1 MKFFLR
7 EIKYYSIGMFYSL
20 DGMFWTLLY
29 PILMAG
35 LFFTIFSAV
44 GNSDTGKIE
53 IVIEKDNPV
62 YYPLKF
68 TGMFD
73 TKIIDE
79 ASANEML
86 RTKKIKAFVEAD
98 QSLRLSED
106 GLSQT
111 ITKTVLDQIKQIEAL
126 NIPMKS
132 FEYGKNYV
140 ESKNEKMSLSIILFY
155 SLLAMVSIYTMFG
168 SIEIAV
174 KIQGNISK
182 IGARICTTPI
192 KRFYSYLAGI
202 IFYIIFNLTANLI
215 YISFVL
221 FVLNIPFITD
231 FKITL
236 LLLIY
241 ANFFGAALGLF
252 IGSTSIGDIRSKNMI
267 CVFTSLFLAF
277 LSGMMGPEV
286 KISLEKAIPILGTIN
301 PIAIFTTNLYNI
313 NILGEY
319 NAVPLFFIV
328 YTIGIVILLS
338 LSFINS
344 RKVQYD
350 SL

>member
-7 EIKYYSIGMFYSL
+7 EIKYYSIDMLHSL
-20 DGMFWTLLY
+20 DGMFWTLIY
-29 PILMAG
+29 PILLSS
-35 LFFTIFSAV
+35 LFFAVFSAV
-44 GNSDTGKIE
+44 DNYDRGKIE
-53 IVIEKDNPV
+53 IGIEKNNPI
-62 YYPLKF
+62 YMPLQF
-68 TGMFD
+68 TGMFNA
-73 TKIIDE
+73 TIIDE
-79 ASANEML
+79 SDANEML
-86 RTKKIKAFVEAD
+86 RTKKIKAFVESD

-111 ITKTVLDQIKQIEAL
+111 ITKTVIDQIKQIKAL
-126 NIPMKS
+126 DIPINS
-132 FEYGKNYV
+132 LEHGKNYI
-140 ESKNEKMSLSIILFY
+140 ESKNEKMSLTIILFY

-168 SIEIAV
+168 SLDIAV

-182 IGARICTTPI
+182 LGARICTTPI

-202 IFYIIFNLTANLI
+202 VFYIIFNLTANLI

-221 FVLNIPFITD
+221 FVLKIPFITD
-231 FKITL
+231 FRLTL
-236 LLLIY
+236 LLLVY
-241 ANFFGAALGLF
+241 ANVFGAVVGLF
-252 IGSTSIGDIRSKNMI
+252 IGSMSIGDVQSKSMV

-277 LSGMMGPEV
+277 LSGLMGPEV
-286 KISLEKAIPILGTIN
+286 KVSLENAIPILGTLN

-319 NAVPLFFIV
+319 NAISEFFIV
-328 YTIGIVILLS
+328 YTIGIIIFLS

>member
-1 MKFFLR
+1 M
-7 EIKYYSIGMFYSL
+7 
-20 DGMFWTLLY
+20 
-29 PILMAG
+29 
-35 LFFTIFSAV
+35 
-44 GNSDTGKIE
+44 
-53 IVIEKDNPV
+53 
-62 YYPLKF
+62 
-68 TGMFD
+68 
-73 TKIIDE
+73 
-79 ASANEML
+79 
-86 RTKKIKAFVEAD
+86 
-98 QSLRLSED
+98 RLSED

-168 SIEIAV
+168 SIDIAV

-182 IGARICTTPI
+182 IGARICTIPI

-202 IFYIIFNLTANLI
+202 IFYIIFNLAANLI

-221 FVLNIPFITD
+221 FVLKIPFITD

-252 IGSTSIGDIRSKNMI
+252 IGSTPIGDIRSKNMI

-286 KISLEKAIPILGTIN
+286 KLSIEKAIPILGTIN

-338 LSFINS
+338 FSFINS

>member
-53 IVIEKDNPV
+53 IGIEKDNPV

-132 FEYGKNYV
+132 FEYGKNYI

-202 IFYIIFNLTANLI
+202 IFYIIFNLAANLI

-221 FVLNIPFITD
+221 FVLKIPFITD
-231 FKITL
+231 FNT
-236 LLLIY
+236 
-241 ANFFGAALGLF
+241 LGLLNMWYVLA
-252 IGSTSIGDIRSKNMI
+252 IRK
-267 CVFTSLFLAF
+267 
-277 LSGMMGPEV
+277 
-286 KISLEKAIPILGTIN
+286 
-301 PIAIFTTNLYNI
+301 
-313 NILGEY
+313 
-319 NAVPLFFIV
+319 
-328 YTIGIVILLS
+328 
-338 LSFINS
+338 
-344 RKVQYD
+344 
-350 SL
+350 

>member
-7 EIKYYSIGMFYSL
+7 EIKYYSIDMLHSL
-20 DGMFWTLLY
+20 DGIFWTLVY
-29 PILMAG
+29 PIL
-35 LFFTIFSAV
+35 LSSLYFTIFSAV
-44 GNSDTGKIE
+44 GNYDAGKIE
-53 IVIEKDNPV
+53 IGIEKNNPI
-62 YYPLKF
+62 YRTLEF

-73 TKIIDE
+73 TKIIAE
-79 ASANEML
+79 ADANEML
-86 RTKKIKAFVEAD
+86 RTKKIKTFIEAG
-98 QSLRLSED
+98 QSIRVSED

-111 ITKTVLDQIKQIEAL
+111 ITKTVIDQIKQIEAL
-126 NIPMKS
+126 NVPINS
-132 FEYGKNYV
+132 FQYGKNYI

-168 SIEIAV
+168 SIDVAL

-182 IGARICTTPI
+182 LGARICTTPI

-202 IFYIIFNLTANLI
+202 IFYIVFNLTANLI

-221 FVLNIPFITD
+221 FVLKIPFITD
-231 FKITL
+231 FKVTL
-236 LLLIY
+236 LLLVY
-241 ANFFGAALGLF
+241 ANIFGSVVGLF
-252 IGSTSIGDIRSKNMI
+252 IGSAPIGDTQSKSMI
-267 CVFTSLFLAF
+267 CVFSSLFLAF
-277 LSGMMGPEV
+277 LSGMMGPEI
-286 KISLEKAIPILGTIN
+286 KMSLENAVPILGTIN
-301 PIAIFTTNLYNI
+301 PIALFTTNLYNI

-319 NAVPLFFIV
+319 SSMPAFFIV
-328 YTIGIVILLS
+328 YTIGIIIFLS

>member
-53 IVIEKDNPV
+53 IGIEKDNPV

-79 ASANEML
+79 TSANEML

-111 ITKTVLDQIKQIEAL
+111 ITKTVLDQIKQIKAL

-202 IFYIIFNLTANLI
+202 I

-221 FVLNIPFITD
+221 FVLKIPFITD
-231 FKITL
+231 FTITL